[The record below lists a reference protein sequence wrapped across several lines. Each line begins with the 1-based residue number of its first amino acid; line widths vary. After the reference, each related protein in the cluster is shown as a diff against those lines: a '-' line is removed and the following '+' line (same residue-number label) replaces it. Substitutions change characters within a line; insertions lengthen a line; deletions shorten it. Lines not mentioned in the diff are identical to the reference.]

1 MTCAPGEDSNQ
12 AGHPS
17 DQSFRCPHEKNL
29 GPELLNERTEKTLI
43 GMGGCPGCS
52 ESSMGAQEVEQVRR
66 VFGDN

>member
-1 MTCAPGEDSNQ
+1 MRPAKTQIRLGIRLIRVFAV
-12 AGHPS
+12 
-17 DQSFRCPHEKNL
+17 RMKKNL

-43 GMGGCPGCS
+43 GLGGCPGCS